1 MNLDECLELTKKYS
15 NCPKCG
21 NNKIGNGE
29 GGLLIEDLTFD
40 RWCKCGWKIHVKSKE
55 VNEDD

>member
-15 NCPKCG
+15 TCPKCG
-21 NNKIGNGE
+21 NNKIGSGE
-29 GGLLIEDLTFD
+29 GGLLIEDLAFD

-55 VNEDD
+55 VKEDD